1 MIPIEYYLLISS
13 ILILISIIIAKF
25 SHNLG
30 IPTLLLFIGVGM
42 LAGSDGIGGI
52 EFDDPNIAQTV
63 GVIALIFILFA
74 GGLGTNWNSVRPVL
88 WDALSLSTIGVLLT
102 ALIVGLL
109 AHLVLDLSLMECFLI
124 GAIISST
131 DAAAVFAVLGAKNV
145 SLKNRLKPLLELE
158 SGSNDPMAVFLT
170 LGLIQLNINP
180 GTSLIDLIKLFVLQ
194 MGLGALL
201 GFSLGKLFNLLI
213 NYLRIPYEGVY
224 SVFLLA
230 FASLIY
236 SITALLNGSGFLAVY
251 IAGIIIGNH
260 EFVYKKALTR
270 FFDSLAWLSQI
281 CVFLILGLLVF
292 PSQLIKVTAAGLL
305 LSFFLIV
312 IARPVSVFLSM
323 IISKYGWREKLF
335 ISWVGLRGAV
345 PIILATFP
353 FMYRVPNAGYF
364 FSLIFFI
371 VLTSALLQGW
381 TLNQAA
387 RLLKVDTPARKMP
400 SSPIEFSSVDGINAE
415 LVDFYVF
422 EKSKNVGR
430 SIVELGLPHDS
441 LIVLINRNENYIVP
455 SGGTIVEQGDI
466 LLTMVSKDNLQR
478 VKEIFAR

>member
-88 WDALSLSTIGVLLT
+88 WDALSLSTIGVHLT